1 MDVFVCMYNGQK
13 VVESVSMF
21 RHQREQIEG
30 QNVATVAKDGM
41 KAGHPSSRAQTRSNH
56 CEKQEKRSVREKRK
70 REREKESERDREQGW
85 VGEVDVKATERAQ
98 RVGRRTDSTTTG
110 RF

>member
-1 MDVFVCMYNGQK
+1 MDVFVCMCNGQK

-70 REREKESERDREQGW
+70 RERERERQRAGVGGGSRRKGDRTC
-85 VGEVDVKATERAQ
+85 TEGGQ
-98 RVGRRTDSTTTG
+98 TDG
-110 RF
+110 